1 MNNYLIFGASGAI
14 GQAITNQCLI
24 NGHQVHQIFRSNNFK
39 HEATTPNCHK
49 YYLDVYKEQELLQLA
64 TLLKEYQ
71 INRIINCAGI
81 LHTKDISP
89 EKTIIQL
96 NPNAFVEI
104 IKANTLLTALIAK
117 HLLPLFNK
125 NTKSVFAVL
134 SARIGSISDNQLG
147 GWYSYRA
154 SKAALNQILKTLS
167 IEFKFKKP
175 NAVFVAL
182 HPGTTDSN
190 LSKPFQ
196 KNIPPKKLFTAR
208 FVAKCLL
215 NIIETIQ
222 PENSGSFYAWDGS
235 TIQW

>member
-14 GQAITNQCLI
+14 GQAIANQCLT
-24 NGHQVHQIFRSNNFK
+24 NGHQVHQVFRGSNFK
-39 HEATTPNCHK
+39 HEITSPNCHT
-49 YYLDVYKEQELLQLA
+49 YYLDVYNERDLLQLA
-64 TLLKEYQ
+64 ATLKEHQ

-81 LHTKDISP
+81 LHTKDFSP
-89 EKTIIQL
+89 EKTITQL
-96 NPNAFVEI
+96 EPSAFIEI
-104 IKANTLLTALIAK
+104 IKTNTLLTALIAK
-117 HLLPLFNK
+117 HLIPLLDK
-125 NTKSVFAVL
+125 NTESVFAVL

-175 NAVFVAL
+175 NAAFVAL

-196 KNIPPKKLFTAR
+196 KKIPAEQLFTAK
-208 FVAKCLL
+208 FVAECLL
-215 NIIETIQ
+215 NIVETIQ

-235 TIQW
+235 TIEW